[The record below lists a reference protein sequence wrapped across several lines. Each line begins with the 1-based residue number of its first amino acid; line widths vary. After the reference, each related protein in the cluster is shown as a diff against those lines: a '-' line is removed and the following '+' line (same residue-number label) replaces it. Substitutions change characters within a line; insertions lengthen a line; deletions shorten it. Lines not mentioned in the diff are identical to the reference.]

1 MGATVIVTRTLSPL
15 ATAWLRMLPPVLQDS
30 PWIQGMLNAQAREM
44 ERLIGMAE
52 DVAAGLIPTSANE
65 YTLAIWE
72 ALLGLPVSPPGTT
85 TEVRLGLVASRLIRG
100 DGSGAEWERA
110 MAAATNNSYRYTEHD
125 SGDPAA
131 PNYTLA
137 INTALP
143 PGVTIEALRTRVRSI
158 TPANLHFDLYGGQ
171 TYEQVRN
178 TQANYTA
185 VRSAYPNYDNM
196 RYGVA

>member
-1 MGATVIVTRTLSPL
+1 MDATVIVTRTLSPL
-15 ATAWLRMLPPVLQDS
+15 AMAWLRMLPPALQDS
-30 PWIQGMLNAQAREM
+30 PWVQGMLNAKAREM

-52 DVAAGLIPTSANE
+52 DVAAGLIPSTANE

-72 ALLGLPVSPPGTT
+72 TLLGLPVNPDTSI
-85 TEVRLGLVASRLIRG
+85 EVRVGLVNSRLLRG
-100 DGSGAEWERA
+100 DGSGAEWEVA
-110 MAAATNNSYRYTEHD
+110 MAAATANSYRYTEHD

-131 PNYTLA
+131 PWYTLP

-143 PGVTIEALRTRVRSI
+143 PGMTIEALRLHVRSI

-171 TYEQVRN
+171 TYEDVRN
-178 TQANYTA
+178 RHATYTA
-185 VRSAYPNYDNM
+185 VRAAYPNYDNM